1 MKVMYIGGYDELAQ
15 SFIERMD
22 KEGHEVYLLS
32 DNKFSGKFSKGL
44 KYKYY
49 KLSGRTNMTE
59 IVFSSV
65 LPEIVVFAGIDY
77 MNVSHIGSKEKYLST
92 LDDILEQCSKYNVRK
107 FIYLSSHEVYGT
119 QYGIISEDNKVM
131 PDTSKGIMCAE
142 GEYMVS
148 LYKQKYRF
156 QSITIRGTEVYSER
170 CSDKSK
176 DFLSS
181 LIRYLK
187 LQSKIS
193 IERDEILQ
201 PIHVS
206 DYVDAIKRVVESCD
220 DGIYNVSG
228 DFEISKEELL
238 HLLSESFN
246 IEVDIKSEADVEVRN
261 ISNEKIHKELEWTDF
276 RDLAKLLKEKKV
288 VYEEDEIKVY
298 NKENKKVPS
307 AIRRTIENIIVFM
320 IFFLLYYICDSHTL
334 FSKIHWLL
342 IYVVLISLFMGIR
355 QSAISVILASCGYLF
370 MQDISIFEMTN
381 FYSYAESV
389 LMITEFVFFG
399 ICTSYTSDMLK
410 ENLQE
415 SERNLKTFKSEYT
428 ELKEINKE
436 NVAIKM
442 EYEKRILDSKSGL
455 PKLYSV
461 VNKLMVLQP
470 ERIFMEILN
479 VISETINTR
488 TVAVYM
494 VNGNSS
500 YLRLVNALNV
510 ESIISGKS
518 WNLDDYPKIKEAIKN
533 GELYQGNTWN
543 KEPAVVVPISYEERC
558 IAVILIK
565 SLEFESQ
572 TLYHIN
578 LLRTLSLLITE
589 SVVRAIEYENYTH
602 GQRYIE
608 NTDVLN
614 SKEFKRIVLLA
625 QEKKD
630 KQLAEYCILKLDNLG
645 TLQEVYER
653 VSSCIRMTDYFGID
667 DDGKVYVLLNN
678 TSEED
683 CEIVLKRLEE
693 KGVKAEPVRNYEGIG
708 D

>member
-32 DNKFSGKFSKGL
+32 DNKFSGKFSKVL

-181 LIRYLK
+181 LIRDLK
-187 LQSKIS
+187 LQSKIN
-193 IERDEILQ
+193 IERDKILQ
-201 PIHVS
+201 PVHVS

-220 DGIYNVSG
+220 NGIYNVSG

-261 ISNEKIHKELEWTDF
+261 ISNEKIHKKLEWTDF

-288 VYEEDEIKVY
+288 VYEEDEIKVS
-298 NKENKKVPS
+298 NKENKKMPS

-479 VISETINTR
+479 VISETVNTR

-533 GELYQGNTWN
+533 GELYQGNTWD
-543 KEPAVVVPISYEERC
+543 KEPAVVVPISYGERC

-693 KGVKAEPVRNYEGIG
+693 KGVRAELIRNYEGIG

>member
-32 DNKFSGKFSKGL
+32 DNKFSGKFSKVL

-181 LIRYLK
+181 LIRDLK
-187 LQSKIS
+187 LQSKIN
-193 IERDEILQ
+193 IERDKILQ
-201 PIHVS
+201 PVHVS

-220 DGIYNVSG
+220 NGIYNVSG

-288 VYEEDEIKVY
+288 VYEEDEIKVS
-298 NKENKKVPS
+298 NKENKKMPS

-381 FYSYAESV
+381 FYSYAESI
-389 LMITEFVFFG
+389 LMIIEFVFFG

-479 VISETINTR
+479 VISETVNTR

-533 GELYQGNTWN
+533 GELYQGNTWD
-543 KEPAVVVPISYEERC
+543 KEPAVVVPISYGERC

-693 KGVKAEPVRNYEGIG
+693 KGVRAELIRNYEGIG